1 MSRSSDN
8 SIVSQAHRRV
18 EAEDKAPANIFLLS
32 MRGGANVFG
41 LDKKTDRKVTI
52 LALVCATFPIWG
64 WVILLLIFQLSFSCT
79 RISRVTA
86 RYEDM

>member
-1 MSRSSDN
+1 M
-8 SIVSQAHRRV
+8 VSQAHRRV

-64 WVILLLIFQLSFSCT
+64 
-79 RISRVTA
+79 
-86 RYEDM
+86 